1 MRFYADSNDDTI
13 DDDPHVLLLSWK
25 ELGVWKNPAEALDNL
40 RPERLKPIFH
50 SSAFEMRM
58 DRGPEVPE
66 GTKLSN
72 KISSHLGDDRLD

>member
-25 ELGVWKNPAEALDNL
+25 ELGACKNPAEALGHL

-66 GTKLSN
+66 GAKLSN